1 MTAPPAGDEAD
12 AAAAL
17 VAAVRGLGRASV
29 LVVGDAM
36 LDRYMFGEVER
47 VSPEAPVPVL
57 LVERELSLPGGAG
70 NVVRNLGALGA
81 AVAFVSIVGDDQ
93 SGSDLTGLIGGQP
106 GVEPWLLV
114 QGGRATTTKTRM
126 VAQGQQLLRV
136 DREDTAPVHEKL
148 AERLLRIARDAM
160 AATSV
165 TVFSDYRKGLLAGGL
180 PQALIQAAK
189 AAGRPVVVDLRGA
202 DFAAYAGADVIFVPR
217 RELALMSGVAAEDD
231 AAVAGAAVALRQAHG
246 FGAVLV
252 LRAEHGLML
261 VDAGGVTQLRG
272 EALEVFDPSGA
283 GDTATATLAAALATG
298 CSLDVAARLAN
309 LAAGIALARSGTAV
323 VRESDFLAALSPER
337 GPVRKIVGADTAAE
351 QVERWRR
358 RGLRS
363 GFVARRLRPAAGGA
377 RAPAATGGAGLRAAG
392 GGGGVGR
399 GGAAAQGRGS
409 AAAIAGGAGG
419 AARRPALGRS
429 RGRARR
435 RGRGHPARGAAAG
448 AARDRRRPGRQ
459 RPGDGG
465 ADARLGRTGAARRAP
480 RRAGLISPYSA
491 RSAARRSAA
500 PAGSSRAARRRAATA
515 ANRCNRLRRRA
526 PASGCAGAAR
536 MISASPATAT
546 ISPTCSGSSAC
557 GKSSSTAK

>member
-1 MTAPPAGDEAD
+1 MTAPPAGDEAAD

-180 PQALIQAAK
+180 PQALVQAAK

-217 RELALMSGVAAEDD
+217 RELALMSGVAPEDD
-231 AAVAGAAVALRQAHG
+231 AAVAGAAVALRRAHE

-298 CSLDVAARLAN
+298 CSLDIAARLAN

-337 GPVRKIVGADTAAE
+337 GPARKIVGADTAAE

-363 GFVARRLRPAAGGA
+363 GFVPGAFDPLRAGHEHLLQQAALACERLVVAVASDAEVRRRKGEDRPLQPQAERAAQLAALPSVDLVVVPEGEDAATLLAALRPELLVTGADQVASDPVTAELMRGWGGQV
-377 RAPAATGGAGLRAAG
+377 LRAERLAE
-392 GGGGVGR
+392 
-399 GGAAAQGRGS
+399 
-409 AAAIAGGAGG
+409 
-419 AARRPALGRS
+419 PA
-429 RGRARR
+429 
-435 RGRGHPARGAAAG
+435 
-448 AARDRRRPGRQ
+448 
-459 RPGDGG
+459 
-465 ADARLGRTGAARRAP
+465 
-480 RRAGLISPYSA
+480 
-491 RSAARRSAA
+491 
-500 PAGSSRAARRRAATA
+500 
-515 ANRCNRLRRRA
+515 
-526 PASGCAGAAR
+526 
-536 MISASPATAT
+536 
-546 ISPTCSGSSAC
+546 
-557 GKSSSTAK
+557 